1 MDGYCSPIRPSDPIT
16 PPARRWSTA
25 TATATA
31 REGNHC
37 VSLLGWSWRRP
48 VAVSPSWHGSGSGV
62 QCRCRVSWCIRSG
75 RGRAPVASFSGTDS
89 PGARL
94 VVGRDLDGSWGD
106 RRPSSY
112 DVAVPVLLARSRVPL
127 DGRDGTRQRHD
138 VASYAFMHPAGTSGD
153 CQLANTTMLRRLF
166 LVAPRPTAY
175 YKIAGD
181 GRLESAG
188 LF

>member
-1 MDGYCSPIRPSDPIT
+1 
-16 PPARRWSTA
+16 
-25 TATATA
+25 
-31 REGNHC
+31 
-37 VSLLGWSWRRP
+37 
-48 VAVSPSWHGSGSGV
+48 
-62 QCRCRVSWCIRSG
+62 
-75 RGRAPVASFSGTDS
+75 VASFSGTDS